1 VLCAGHVLSLEACL
15 KEGAAVKN
23 RSVLSQ
29 DNLVV
34 SLGLATAIA
43 ILIAAVGGIWM
54 WSSILE
60 HAAEVT
66 VERDLG
72 LP

>member
-1 VLCAGHVLSLEACL
+1 
-15 KEGAAVKN
+15 VKN